1 MAHSV
6 SFIIQKMAGEGISR
20 SFLSTGRALQGLTGV
35 VQSRLTAA
43 AGIQEWHDDR
53 HAVLQINKGCC
64 KHHAYNCMK
73 LVTCLS
79 LLPLLQTFRVLHGP
93 K

>member
-20 SFLSTGRALQGLTGV
+20 SYLSTGRALQVLIGV

-43 AGIQEWHDDR
+43 ACIQEWHDDR

-64 KHHAYNCMK
+64 KHHAYSCTK